1 MTSSAPLISNSNMSD
16 MEKITVRDARKED
29 AADIARL
36 IVLAWPVEEFLAMQ
50 EGLTVE
56 GFTDIIRTFVE
67 DETTLYGYNFTKVAE
82 LESGDGSVGK
92 IVGIMNGYDGA
103 MYGTLKKPVS
113 EALKRKFESGGD
125 FDKVVETGPGEFYL
139 DSAAVDPS
147 MRSRGIGSML
157 FEAMIRKASEAGFHT
172 VGLIVDEDKPKA
184 EALYQRLG
192 FTTVGYR
199 DFLGHRMKHMQ
210 KNI

>member
-157 FEAMIRKASEAGFHT
+157 FEAMIRKASDTISSPCSLTAGLSFIRCFRAYLSR
-172 VGLIVDEDKPKA
+172 GISP
-184 EALYQRLG
+184 R
-192 FTTVGYR
+192 
-199 DFLGHRMKHMQ
+199 
-210 KNI
+210 

>member
-1 MTSSAPLISNSNMSD
+1 MTSSEQHTLNSNMSD

-36 IVLAWPVEEFLAMQ
+36 IVLAWPMEEFLAMQ
-50 EGLTVE
+50 EGLTLE
-56 GFTDIIRTFVE
+56 DFTKVIQSFVE
-67 DETTLYGYNFTKVAE
+67 DSTTLYGYNFTKVAVLSSPGAE
-82 LESGDGSVGK
+82 DR
-92 IVGIMNGYDGA
+92 IVGAMNGYDGA
-103 MYGTLKKPVS
+103 MYHTLKKPVS
-113 EALKRKFESGGD
+113 DALKSRFASGGD
-125 FDKVVETGPGEFYL
+125 FDKVEETGPGEFYL

-147 MRSRGIGSML
+147 LRSRGIGSML
-157 FEAMIRKASEAGFHT
+157 FDAMMQRAAGSGFRT

-184 EALYQRLG
+184 EALYLRLG
-192 FTTVGYR
+192 FSTVGYR